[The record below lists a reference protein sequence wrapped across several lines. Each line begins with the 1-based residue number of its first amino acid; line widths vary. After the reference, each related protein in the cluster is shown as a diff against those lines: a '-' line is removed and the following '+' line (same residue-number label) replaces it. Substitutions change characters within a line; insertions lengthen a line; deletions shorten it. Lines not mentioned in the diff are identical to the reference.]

1 MNKMEQTRLPI
12 LSLEK
17 QEIEKICESCS
28 ELTITKRYQIQIDFA
43 LVSLVIILYY
53 FFKSLFS
60 FYKTFS
66 LALAFYKVSWNCKD
80 HVAINLFKKGIT
92 FRLRR
97 RSFFLQL
104 FFIVQKTNNNK
115 QKGTNKQN

>member
-66 LALAFYKVSWNCKD
+66 LALAFYKVS
-80 HVAINLFKKGIT
+80 
-92 FRLRR
+92 
-97 RSFFLQL
+97 
-104 FFIVQKTNNNK
+104 
-115 QKGTNKQN
+115 